1 MGSILVVQSD
11 PDTRDQLGRALR
23 GAGHEV
29 IVAFVIREALLRL
42 KEGGID
48 AVLFDAYDPRVGV
61 PELARHM
68 DLLPDAPPLV
78 LISGS
83 PHAPEISVRVGAAAF
98 IPKPYEASEL
108 LAAID
113 RIANGTRPVK
123 LIDDEDLDD
132 EEPTSPARFGS

>member
-1 MGSILVVQSD
+1 VGSILVVQSD

-29 IVAFVIREALLRL
+29 IVAFVVREAVARL

-68 DLLPDAPPLV
+68 DLLPDAPPFV

-98 IPKPYEASEL
+98 IPKPYDASEL
-108 LAAID
+108 LATID

-123 LIDDEDLDD
+123 LIDEDELDD

>member
-29 IVAFVIREALLRL
+29 IVAFVVREAVARL

-68 DLLPDAPPLV
+68 DLLPDAPPFV

-98 IPKPYEASEL
+98 IPKPYDASEL
-108 LAAID
+108 LATID

-123 LIDDEDLDD
+123 LIDEDELDD

>member
-29 IVAFVIREALLRL
+29 IVAFVVREAVARL

-48 AVLFDAYDPRVGV
+48 AVLFDSYDPRVGV

-68 DLLPDAPPLV
+68 DSLPDAPPFV

-108 LAAID
+108 LATID

-123 LIDDEDLDD
+123 LIDEEELDD

>member
-11 PDTRDQLGRALR
+11 PDTRDQLGSALR

-29 IVAFVIREALLRL
+29 IVAFVVREAVLRL

-68 DLLPDAPPLV
+68 ELLPDAPPLV

-83 PHAPEISVRVGAAAF
+83 PHAPEISVRVGASAF
-98 IPKPYEASEL
+98 IPKPYESSEL

-123 LIDDEDLDD
+123 LIDEEELDD